1 MAEDRSLAAAACR
14 PTIRSDMLI
23 RPARPEDG
31 AAAWAILEPV
41 IRTGETLPWSCT
53 GRSRTACA

>member
-1 MAEDRSLAAAACR
+1 
-14 PTIRSDMLI
+14 MLI